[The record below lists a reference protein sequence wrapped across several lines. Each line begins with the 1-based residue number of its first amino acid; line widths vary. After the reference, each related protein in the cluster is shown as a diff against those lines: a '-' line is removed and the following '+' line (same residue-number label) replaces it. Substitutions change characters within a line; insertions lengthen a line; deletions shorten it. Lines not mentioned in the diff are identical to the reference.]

1 MKTLLIET
9 LLIFITFI
17 LGGIL
22 YTLDTTNV
30 DIHSTPPKTK
40 AWIDKNCEAQKKFAN
55 STGRGLIP
63 IGRAGGLCTLMFARF
78 PEAFIESSSEEKP
91 K

>member
-9 LLIFITFI
+9 LLVFITFI

-22 YTLDTTNV
+22 YTLDNTKI

-40 AWIDKNCEAQKKFAN
+40 AWIDKNCESHKKFVN
-55 STGRGLIP
+55 SNGRGMARISP
-63 IGRAGGLCTLMFARF
+63 HGAFCAMMFARF

>member
-9 LLIFITFI
+9 LLVFITFI

-22 YTLDTTNV
+22 YVLDSTKI
-30 DIHSTPPKTK
+30 DIHSVPPKVQ
-40 AWIDKNCEAQKKFAN
+40 AHIDETCKGAKKYVN
-55 STGRGLIP
+55 TGKRHNDPLYCMVLF
-63 IGRAGGLCTLMFARF
+63 GRY